1 MTLDS
6 FRILQEFRCRLLIL
20 IKISLSTGAPVFFKN
35 SGRNSAHKS
44 SWLRLW
50 FYKKNYQNASVHCT
64 VPCIVL
70 RHIIIMVICTSS
82 SSSELSINQ
91 NGVSMVKG
99 KDIYI
104 PTHRHTTVHC
114 SMTNH
119 SDLLLIIL
127 STAFCDLS

>member
-1 MTLDS
+1 MS
-6 FRILQEFRCRLLIL
+6 FVNSDQNFIIYWGAGIFQELRSEFRSQKQLASPMVLQ
-20 IKISLSTGAPVFFKN
+20 
-35 SGRNSAHKS
+35 
-44 SWLRLW
+44 
-50 FYKKNYQNASVHCT
+50 KNYQNASVHCT

-119 SDLLLIIL
+119 SDRLLTIQ